1 MLLHDY
7 KFEISFPECNPFAQ
21 TVNAIAVLSK
31 DISDVLPYLA
41 SVIAYCNYDDNTKT
55 LTFRKEGKAVAVY
68 SRQIAI
74 SKLKDKDEAKQ
85 VLEELKDMINITY
98 ENRHNIQ
105 PCYKKG
111 GELKYLD
118 VFKLLPG
125 TNCKDCGEPTCLA
138 FATRLVQQEV
148 NIAKCHP
155 LFSRQFEDK
164 RNKLLGLL
172 RNAGY
177 EVPNSEYLNNSHII
191 YNIGTPKR
199 KME

>member
-98 ENRHNIQ
+98 ENRHDIQ

-148 NIAKCHP
+148 NIAQCSP
-155 LFSRQFEDK
+155 LFSGQFEDK

-191 YNIGTPKR
+191 DTIETPER
-199 KME
+199 EVD